1 MDVFTSAAELLC
13 HRRPERPVLALR
25 PHAAFR
31 AARWFLAN
39 FPGRVLYAAKANDA
53 PLILDALLAAGI
65 NGFDVA
71 SLTEIDRLARVPG
84 AELFFMNPVK
94 SRGAIA
100 RAYHE
105 VGVRRFAFDSD
116 DELDKILEET
126 GGAKDLQLFLRV
138 VCPNTH
144 SLIPLEGKFGVSS
157 AEAPAL
163 LLRARQRAHR
173 LGLTFHVG
181 SQAVVP
187 AAFGDALRQVGQLIV
202 TSGVLVDAVD
212 IGGGFPSRY
221 PHSNPPDLASFMEEV
236 VKAADELAVKHS
248 CELLCEPG
256 RALVAEAESVIV
268 RVDARRDHALYINDG
283 AFGTLFDAAY
293 SGFLFPTRLIG
304 APARK
309 RGVEAEFSFYGPTC
323 DSCDYLPGPFMLPET
338 VREGDYIEIGQIGAY
353 GRVLANRFNG
363 FGEYEEVILE
373 DEPMLSMYGTA
384 RQRDVEGSAQHEVG
398 RRKARA

>member
-1 MDVFTSAAELLC
+1 MDVFTSAAEFLR

-25 PHAAFR
+25 PHAAER
-31 AARWFLAN
+31 AARWFIDN

-53 PLILDALLAAGI
+53 RSLIDALVKAGI
-65 NGFDVA
+65 RAFDVA
-71 SLTEIDRLARVPG
+71 SLVEIERMAGVPG
-84 AELFFMNPVK
+84 AELYFMNPIK

-105 VGVRRFAFDSD
+105 FGIRSFAFDSE
-116 DELDKILEET
+116 DELNKIATET
-126 GGAKDLQLFLRV
+126 GGAQDLTLFLRV
-138 VCPNTH
+138 ACPNTH

-157 AEAPAL
+157 EEAPQL
-163 LLRARQRAHR
+163 LLRGRQIAER

-187 AAFGDALRQVGQLIV
+187 AAFGEAIRQIGQLIV
-202 TSGVLVDAVD
+202 ASGVIVDAVD

-221 PHSNPPDLASFMEEV
+221 PHSDPPELGTFMDEV
-236 VKAADELAVKHS
+236 VRAADELAVKHS

-268 RVDARRDHALYINDG
+268 RVDARRGNALYVNDG

-293 SGFLFPTRLIG
+293 SGFRF
-304 APARK
+304 PARLVTPSRRK
-309 RGVEAEFSFYGPTC
+309 AKPVAEFALYGPTC
-323 DSCDYLPGPFMLPET
+323 DSSDYLPGPFVLPDC

-353 GRVLANRFNG
+353 GRVMANRFNG
-363 FGEYEEVILE
+363 FGEYDEVMLR
-373 DEPMLSMYGTA
+373 DEPMLSMYADAEQAAPVALKTA
-384 RQRDVEGSAQHEVG
+384 LA
-398 RRKARA
+398 